1 MIVDFIAPQIS
12 AKVNRYMNASPEQ
25 LAILD
30 STIRDVPDFPKPGI
44 VFKDITTLI
53 SNPLAFKTAIDL
65 FVEQLSDKEIDFI
78 ACPEARG
85 FVWAAPLA
93 YRLDAGVTLIR
104 KPGKL
109 PSATLEHTF
118 DLEYGSDTL
127 TIHAD
132 AFADKIS
139 PNVLIVD
146 DVLATGGTAAA
157 TTELVTA
164 AGGNVTAYAML
175 IELDFLNGRSCLLDV
190 PIISLLHY

>member
-1 MIVDFIAPQIS
+1 M
-12 AKVNRYMNASPEQ
+12 
-25 LAILD
+25 
-30 STIRDVPDFPKPGI
+30 
-44 VFKDITTLI
+44 I
-53 SNPLAFKTAIDL
+53 SNRLAFKTAIDL
-65 FVEQLSDKEIDFI
+65 FVEQLAGKEIDFI

>member
-1 MIVDFIAPQIS
+1 MTVRS
-12 AKVNRYMNASPEQ
+12 KR
-25 LAILD
+25 LAMLD
-30 STIRDVPDFPKPGI
+30 RIIRDIPDFPKPGI

-65 FVEQLSDKEIDFI
+65 FVEQLDDQDIDFI

-93 YRLDAGVTLIR
+93 YQLGAGVTLVR

-109 PSATLEHTF
+109 PSATLQHTF

-127 TIHAD
+127 AIHAD
-132 AFADKIS
+132 AFAEKDN

-146 DVLATGGTAAA
+146 DVLATGGTAKA
-157 TTELVTA
+157 TADLVAA
-164 AGGNVTAYAML
+164 AGGQVSGVAVL
-175 IELDFLNGRSCLLDV
+175 IELDFLDGRSQLSGL
-190 PIISLLHY
+190 PITALLHY

>member
-1 MIVDFIAPQIS
+1 MSV
-12 AKVNRYMNASPEQ
+12 SPEQ
-25 LAILD
+25 LALLD
-30 STIRDVPDFPKPGI
+30 SAIRDIPDFPKPGI
-44 VFKDITTLI
+44 IFKDITTLI

-65 FVEQLSDKEIDFI
+65 FVEQLEGTEIDYI

-93 YRLDAGVTLIR
+93 YRLNAGVTLVR

-109 PSATLEHTF
+109 PSTTLEHTF

-132 AFADKIS
+132 AFADMSS
-139 PNVLIVD
+139 PSVLIVD
-146 DVLATGGTAAA
+146 DVLATGGTATA
-157 TTELVTA
+157 TAELVTA
-164 AGGNVTAYAML
+164 AGGNVAAFAML
-175 IELDFLNGRSCLLDV
+175 IELDFLNGRSSLGDV